1 MKRTL
6 KVILKESGKFSDE
19 ELKLVSKS
27 FDIIGSIVTI
37 QISKELEKK
46 RKLIA
51 EAVFQQNKTI
61 KSVYSKGKFYGRL
74 RKQKINWIAGE
85 KNQETIHKENN
96 CKMKL
101 NIQTCYFSPR
111 LSTDRLEIAN
121 KIKKGEKVLV
131 MFGGVAPYAIV
142 IAKHSKAKEVTSIEL
157 NRECTKYAK
166 ENVKLNKL
174 ANVKIIQGDVKKN
187 LPKEKY
193 DRIIMARP
201 QLEYDFLKEA
211 YSVSKRGGTI
221 HFYDFLEQKDIPEKA
236 LKKIKGKILRWK
248 YVREIGVRKYQIRVD
263 FINKGK

>member
-6 KVILKESGKFSDE
+6 KVLLKESGKFSEE

-27 FDIIGSIVTI
+27 FDIVGSIAII
-37 QISKELEKK
+37 QIPKELERKK
-46 RKLIA
+46 KLIA
-51 EAVFQQNKTI
+51 KAIFEQNKTI

-74 RKQKINWIAGE
+74 RKQKISWIAGE
-85 KNQETIHKENN
+85 KNQETIHKENG
-96 CKMKL
+96 CRMKL
-101 NIQTCYFSPR
+101 DVQTCYFSPR

-121 KIKKGEKVLV
+121 KVKKGEKVLV

-142 IAKHSKAKEVTSIEL
+142 IAKNSKAKEVVSIEL

-174 ANVKIIQGDVKKN
+174 GNIKIIQGDVKKN

-193 DRIIMARP
+193 DRIVMARP

-211 YSVSKRGGTI
+211 YSVSKKGGII
-221 HFYDFLEQKDIPEKA
+221 HFYDFLEQKDIPDKA
-236 LKKIKGKILRWK
+236 LKKIKGKVLKWK